1 MVKHYFDTEVAAA
14 VGINAAVVFQNIS
27 YWILFNAEQGRNLHE
42 GQYWM
47 YSTQAELAEQ
57 FEYLTVRQMQT
68 ALKKLIDGR
77 YLRTGCF
84 NRHGYDRTTWY
95 GLDAEGER
103 ITQKCVKEE
112 TEGAKGTVENVAT
125 IPYIKKTIINEEYKQ
140 RIRALA
146 ENCGAVCNL

>member
-1 MVKHYFDTEVAAA
+1 MGKHYFDTEVAAA

-27 YWILFNAEQGRNLHE
+27 YWILHNEEQGKNYHD

-47 YSTQAELAEQ
+47 YSSQVALAEQ
-57 FEYLTVRQMQT
+57 FEYLTARQMQT

-95 GLDAEGER
+95 GLDAMGEYIIR
-103 ITQKCVKEE
+103 KRVMED
-112 TEGAKGTVENVAT
+112 TEGVEGSADNVAT
-125 IPYIKKTIINEEYKQ
+125 IPNIKKIYKLKNIDQ
-140 RIRALA
+140 DRIDRIKRM
-146 ENCGAVCNL
+146 CGVS